1 MYIYAF
7 SRIVCRISIHRQL
20 RIRTLFSG
28 GAHPDAN
35 AAVFSTLGKPLTVS
49 GLYVIARKNAFSR
62 LAEEPFRSAGEALPH
77 VRTCFPVSRYSLF
90 REPEKA
96 LPHLSWQSSWLPM
109 LPYPPFIHVFPPSRF
124 CFADFFCQNKVKP
137 ESHKYTFRTVV
148 CHRWRA
154 SIRHA
159 WWRRGA
165 CVRQRVP
172 EAHRSTSVQESRERA
187 AGSISV

>member
-1 MYIYAF
+1 M
-7 SRIVCRISIHRQL
+7 SL
-20 RIRTLFSG
+20 RGRTPFPAL
-28 GAHPDAN
+28 
-35 AAVFSTLGKPLTVS
+35 
-49 GLYVIARKNAFSR
+49 RKS
-62 LAEEPFRSAGEALPH
+62 LFRSAGEALPQ
-77 VRTCFPVSRYSLF
+77 VRTCFPVSRYCLF
-90 REPEKA
+90 REPDKA
-96 LPHLSWQSSWLPM
+96 LPHLSWQTSWLPM

-137 ESHKYTFRTVV
+137 ELHEYTFRTVV
-148 CHRWRA
+148 RHRWRA

-172 EAHRSTSVQESRERA
+172 AAHRLTSVPESRERA